1 MPVFLSQSY
10 PPDRP
15 APPGAGQPRPADW
28 ALQPAADGEPQ
39 PLPQAKRGGRP
50 ANPGPGKRGRNPAPS
65 GAGRAL
71 GWALNSL
78 LLLAGAVSALAW
90 LCQDRLPAPKE
101 LLPDLAQA
109 PVQTPLQAPPF
120 EFSYRSHDYEVKTFA
135 DYELWGV
142 IVSHNNISG
151 VGDIYHDADSLD
163 TKDICVLWGGNT
175 ARDDYL
181 RVSFSSGAWTCYY
194 EYPAGVTFNASE
206 VSNNHLITDSP
217 VIRKQID
224 GLRRGDQVHLRGRL
238 VGYRDRL
245 WGNFWRNSSLTRA
258 DSGNGACEVVF
269 VDDIEVLK
277 PANPQWRAAF
287 RISGWAALALLIVR
301 ALLFLA
307 EMFRPVDERLSR
319 PAWKNK

>member
-1 MPVFLSQSY
+1 MIKTDISKQQ
-10 PPDRP
+10 
-15 APPGAGQPRPADW
+15 APTGTGNPKPSGW
-28 ALQPAADGEPQ
+28 KLQPADEDTQALPSPKRDGGKLKGTGKGKQ
-39 PLPQAKRGGRP
+39 RP
-50 ANPGPGKRGRNPAPS
+50 DRS
-65 GAGRAL
+65 GAVRTIER
-71 GWALNSL
+71 ALNSL
-78 LLLAGAVSALAW
+78 LLLTGLLFGLAW
-90 LCQDRLPAPKE
+90 HRQERLPQPQDLRPE
-101 LLPDLAQA
+101 LFQA
-109 PVQTPLQAPPF
+109 PLQTPLEDLPF
-120 EFSYRSHDYEVKTFA
+120 QFSYRNHDYEVKTFA